1 MTIVMNTNNTPIGII
16 TDGDVR
22 RAIQKYQDISNLTA
36 YDFMTVG
43 YKSITENERIDD
55 ALRIMET
62 NKITTLAVVDATTPT
77 IIGIIHIHDIFAYR
91 K

>member
-1 MTIVMNTNNTPIGII
+1 
-16 TDGDVR
+16 
-22 RAIQKYQDISNLTA
+22 
-36 YDFMTVG
+36 MTVG

-62 NKITTLAVVDATTPT
+62 NKITTLAV
-77 IIGIIHIHDIFAYR
+77 